1 LARRRRFS
9 DEVGLWWPATV
20 LRCGGGRGRE
30 LDAPRMKNG
39 ERRAR
44 VTLTVDESRDS
55 GDSRTSTSF
64 GHGRRRGFGQ
74 RRRRG
79 RDGARRGSS
88 DSRSERGRSERR
100 GAVKTLAR
108 SPDSAFNV
116 RARRVAA
123 TWQWCAA
130 RWARRGQR
138 RLTGGTHFWTL
149 GTNVSPA
156 PNFMQICTLVD
167 YVNRNN
173 FSFES
178 GD

>member
-1 LARRRRFS
+1 MGKEKIAHRSSSSTVRVRKLARRRRFS

-20 LRCGGGRGRE
+20 LRWGGGRGRE

-79 RDGARRGSS
+79 RDGARRG
-88 DSRSERGRSERR
+88 EVVWTAGHNAAGRNGVALSGRR
-100 GAVKTLAR
+100 RVVPTVHLMHEHGAVCG
-108 SPDSAFNV
+108 SH
-116 RARRVAA
+116 AA
-123 TWQWCAA
+123 TACCQAGPTRTAA
-130 RWARRGQR
+130 SDRWYP
-138 RLTGGTHFWTL
+138 H
-149 GTNVSPA
+149 VSV
-156 PNFMQICTLVD
+156 F
-167 YVNRNN
+167 
-173 FSFES
+173 
-178 GD
+178 